1 MKFLRGLRSRA
12 SPGPTVVG
20 RGDARRGGWCRM
32 WSGRSSGA
40 CGRAGDVM
48 AGAEPITAM
57 CWMGCPRIAR
67 MGRPRRDLPEAFGR
81 WSSASRQLR
90 RRTRSGPWETIPEGL
105 DDGASRLDHPPD
117 RLRRIPPLDISGG
130 DTLSGRG
137 RHRRPCTP
145 ARGWREGTAVT
156 GYRSPGRWP
165 DGRDPPPHER
175 VGPADAQRRDDW
187 PTSDH
192 EGCDL
197 RTSGALLG
205 PPSGHRRATPAGQ
218 WTRATVPTA
227 SVPGPRHGTPSG
239 TVALVM
245 LLGQAVALEVQHAAQ
260 ITVQTPS
267 LSA

>member
-1 MKFLRGLRSRA
+1 MKFLRGPRWRA
-12 SPGPTVVG
+12 SRGPTVVG
-20 RGDARRGGWCRM
+20 RSDARRGGSCRM

-40 CGRAGDVM
+40 CGRVM
-48 AGAEPITAM
+48 EGGAPITAM

-145 ARGWREGTAVT
+145 ACGQREGTAVT

-175 VGPADAQRRDDW
+175 VGPADAQRRDRHKRPRLW
-187 PTSDH
+187 STSPAA
-192 EGCDL
+192 G
-197 RTSGALLG
+197 R
-205 PPSGHRRATPAGQ
+205 PSPWTRRSVNAASCARQDPFDPAG
-218 WTRATVPTA
+218 
-227 SVPGPRHGTPSG
+227 
-239 TVALVM
+239 LD
-245 LLGQAVALEVQHAAQ
+245 
-260 ITVQTPS
+260 
-267 LSA
+267 